1 MNMSIELQRIADK
14 PAMVVAHHGPIHR
27 IRKMFE
33 TRDVGM
39 FYSTIAAGAELPR
52 EVHRFIEIIYRIKGE
67 TVTVI
72 DGKEYVTGPGG
83 FLVVPAGCW
92 HQTTPR
98 TPDQAIEQVIV
109 ATYNQISGSLF
120 PLIESLLGAVP
131 PPHQGA
137 TAALSLAAGD

>member
-1 MNMSIELQRIADK
+1 MSIELQRVADK

-33 TRDVGM
+33 TRDVGI
-39 FYSTIAAGAELPR
+39 FYSTIAAGAELPH

-72 DGKEYVTGPGG
+72 DGKEYVTEPGG
-83 FLVVPAGCW
+83 FLVVPAGRW
-92 HQTTPR
+92 HQTMPR

-109 ATYNQISGSLF
+109 ATYNQVSGSLF
-120 PLIESLLGAVP
+120 PLIESMLSAVRSP
-131 PPHQGA
+131 RQGA
-137 TAALSLAAGD
+137 AAALSLADGD

>member
-1 MNMSIELQRIADK
+1 MNMSIELQRVADK

-33 TRDVGM
+33 TRDVGI
-39 FYSTIAAGAELPR
+39 FYSTIAAGAELPH

-83 FLVVPAGCW
+83 FLVVPAGRW
-92 HQTTPR
+92 HQTRPR
-98 TPDQAIEQVIV
+98 TADQAIEQVIV
-109 ATYNQISGSLF
+109 ATYNQVSGSLF
-120 PLIESLLGAVP
+120 PLIESMLSAVP
-131 PPHQGA
+131 LPHQGA
-137 TAALSLAAGD
+137 AAALALANGD

>member
-1 MNMSIELQRIADK
+1 MSIELQRVADK

-33 TRDVGM
+33 TRDVGI
-39 FYSTIAAGAELPR
+39 FYSTIAAGAELPH

-72 DGKEYVTGPGG
+72 EGKEYVTGPGG
-83 FLVVPAGCW
+83 FLVVPAGRW
-92 HQTTPR
+92 HQTMPR

-109 ATYNQISGSLF
+109 ATYNQVSGSLF
-120 PLIESLLGAVP
+120 PLIESMLSAVRSP
-131 PPHQGA
+131 RQGA
-137 TAALSLAAGD
+137 AAALSLADGD

>member
-1 MNMSIELQRIADK
+1 MSIELQRVADK

-33 TRDVGM
+33 TRDVGI
-39 FYSTIAAGAELPR
+39 FYSTIAAGAELPH

-83 FLVVPAGCW
+83 FLVVPAGRW
-92 HQTTPR
+92 HQTMPR

-109 ATYNQISGSLF
+109 ATYNQVSGSLF
-120 PLIESLLGAVP
+120 PLIESMLSAVRSP
-131 PPHQGA
+131 RQGA
-137 TAALSLAAGD
+137 AAALSLADGD

>member
-1 MNMSIELQRIADK
+1 MSIELQRVADK

-39 FYSTIAAGAELPR
+39 FYSTIAAGAELPH
-52 EVHRFIEIIYRIKGE
+52 EVHKFIEIIYRIKGE

-83 FLVVPAGCW
+83 FLVVPAGRW
-92 HQTTPR
+92 HQTVPR

-109 ATYNQISGSLF
+109 ATYNQVSGSLF
-120 PLIESLLGAVP
+120 PLIESMLGAVRSP
-131 PPHQGA
+131 QRGA
-137 TAALSLAAGD
+137 AAALSLADGD

>member
-1 MNMSIELQRIADK
+1 MSIELQRITDK

-39 FYSTIAAGAELPR
+39 FYSTIAAGAELPH
-52 EVHRFIEIIYRIKGE
+52 EVHKFIEIIYRIKGE

-83 FLVVPAGCW
+83 FLVVPAGRW
-92 HQTTPR
+92 HQTMPR
-98 TPDQAIEQVIV
+98 TRDQAIEQVIV
-109 ATYNQISGSLF
+109 ATYNQVSGSLF
-120 PLIESLLGAVP
+120 SLIDSMLGAVP
-131 PPHQGA
+131 PSHQGA
-137 TAALSLAAGD
+137 EAALSLAEGD

>member
-1 MNMSIELQRIADK
+1 MNMSIELQRVADK
-14 PAMVVAHHGPIHR
+14 LAMVVAHHGPIHR

-39 FYSTIAAGAELPR
+39 FYSTIAAGAQLPH
-52 EVHRFIEIIYRIKGE
+52 EVHKFIEIIYRIKGE

-83 FLVVPAGCW
+83 FLVVPAGRW
-92 HQTTPR
+92 HQTMPR

-109 ATYNQISGSLF
+109 ATYNQVSGSLF
-120 PLIESLLGAVP
+120 SLIESMLGAVP
-131 PPHQGA
+131 PPHESA
-137 TAALSLAAGD
+137 AAALSLADGG

>member
-1 MNMSIELQRIADK
+1 MSIELQRVADK

-33 TRDVGM
+33 TRDVGI
-39 FYSTIAAGAELPR
+39 FYSTIAAGAELPH

-72 DGKEYVTGPGG
+72 DGKEYVTEPGG
-83 FLVVPAGCW
+83 FLVVPAGRW
-92 HQTTPR
+92 HQTMPR

-109 ATYNQISGSLF
+109 ATYNQVSGSLF
-120 PLIESLLGAVP
+120 PLIESMLSAVRS
-131 PPHQGA
+131 PHQDA
-137 TAALSLAAGD
+137 AAALSLADGD